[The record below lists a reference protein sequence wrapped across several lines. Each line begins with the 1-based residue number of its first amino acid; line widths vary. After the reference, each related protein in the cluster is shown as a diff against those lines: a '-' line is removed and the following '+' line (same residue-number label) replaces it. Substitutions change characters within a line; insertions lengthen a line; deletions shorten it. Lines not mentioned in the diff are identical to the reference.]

1 MPNKDNNNQTE
12 IKRLQRIL
20 MQKPKDVDALLAL
33 AYIYYTEGDIENAK
47 KHYLKTLSINSNNAK
62 AHYNIGILF
71 AEEKNYAEAKKHLLK
86 ALSIN
91 PNDAKSHYGL
101 GTLFAEEKNYAEAKK
116 HLLKALSINP
126 NDANVNNNIGSL
138 FAEEKNYA
146 EAKKHLLKALNIN
159 PKLADAH
166 YNLGCLFAEEK
177 NYIEAKKHYLEALS
191 INPNFAHAHNGLG
204 ILFAEEKNYIE
215 AKKHHL
221 QALTINPNYAGAHVN
236 LGNLFAEEENYAE
249 AKKHYLEAL
258 SINPNDAEAYNN
270 LGNLFFEEKN
280 YAEAKKHYLEALSIN
295 PNYANAHHNLGVL
308 FYKEKN
314 YIEAESHS
322 LKAIEINPR
331 FEQAHFNLAVLYKE
345 TGDIEQFTQHYL
357 IATEIDA
364 NFKVDEWEEKIE
376 RAPVYLT
383 IAHFGAISSKIQLE
397 LKRITVLIG
406 QQGQGKSTVA
416 KLICIVESLKT
427 HLVGQE
433 TANPETLK
441 TLFLKEID
449 NYGLHD
455 YLQPNSFFRWENA
468 LSYIQYKDGLF
479 SFSNI
484 VYANTE
490 FLYVPAERNFVALA
504 AGAMQNLLLND
515 VPIMRGLLKFGAEFE
530 KARAHVS
537 EQDIPFLGIKYRYNN
552 GTDYIES
559 NSEGNTAAIKMRESA
574 SSHQAVVPMYV
585 CMNYWSEKYNKS
597 MLVVEEPELNLFPT
611 SQKELIGFIIK
622 SCLFAKPSNQLIITT
637 HSPYTLT
644 SLNNLLEADNTHR
657 LKPRLIDKI
666 LAIVPFEKWVDGNHI
681 AAYHLKKGEAINIF
695 NKEYRIIADSGI
707 DEVSDILN
715 EEFNLLLDL

>member
-1 MPNKDNNNQTE
+1 MHIIILVFLLMP
-12 IKRLQRIL
+12 I
-20 MQKPKDVDALLAL
+20 
-33 AYIYYTEGDIENAK
+33 
-47 KHYLKTLSINSNNAK
+47 
-62 AHYNIGILF
+62 
-71 AEEKNYAEAKKHLLK
+71 EKNYVEAKK
-86 ALSIN
+86 
-91 PNDAKSHYGL
+91 Y
-101 GTLFAEEKNYAEAKK
+101 F
-116 HLLKALSINP
+116 
-126 NDANVNNNIGSL
+126 
-138 FAEEKNYA
+138 
-146 EAKKHLLKALNIN
+146 
-159 PKLADAH
+159 
-166 YNLGCLFAEEK
+166 
-177 NYIEAKKHYLEALS
+177 LEALS
-191 INPNFAHAHNGLG
+191 INP
-204 ILFAEEKNYIE
+204 
-215 AKKHHL
+215 
-221 QALTINPNYAGAHVN
+221 
-236 LGNLFAEEENYAE
+236 
-249 AKKHYLEAL
+249 
-258 SINPNDAEAYNN
+258 
-270 LGNLFFEEKN
+270 
-280 YAEAKKHYLEALSIN
+280 
-295 PNYANAHHNLGVL
+295 
-308 FYKEKN
+308 
-314 YIEAESHS
+314 
-322 LKAIEINPR
+322 R
-331 FEQAHFNLAVLYKE
+331 FEQVHFNLARLYKE
-345 TGDIEQFTQHYL
+345 IGEIDQFTQHYL

-364 NFKVDEWEEKIE
+364 NFKIDDWEEEIE
-376 RAPVYLT
+376 RAPVSLT
-383 IAHFGAISSKIQLE
+383 IAHFGAISNIKLE
-397 LKRITVLIG
+397 IKRITVLIG

-427 HLVGQE
+427 HLVGQK
-433 TANPETLK
+433 TATPEALK

-515 VPIMRGLLKFGAEFE
+515 VPIMRSLLKFGAEFE
-530 KARAHVS
+530 KARAHFS
-537 EQDIPFLGIKYRYNN
+537 EQDIPFLGIKYHYNN

-559 NSEGNTAAIKMRESA
+559 NNEGNTAAIKMRESA

-644 SLNNLLEADNTHR
+644 SLNNLLQADNTHR